1 MPQTK
6 FTMTQGQ
13 TDVGAVQ
20 PEAGDAEASSE
31 TISINIDATNLT
43 KGEALVMI
51 EKITETIHRGEWPP
65 VVA

>member
-1 MPQTK
+1 MARTK

-13 TDVGAVQ
+13 TDVGEVQ

-31 TISINIDATNLT
+31 TVSINIDATNLS
-43 KGEALVMI
+43 KGEALIMI
-51 EKITETIHRGEWPP
+51 DKIRETIHRGEWPP